1 MRVKFPRVK
10 ISQFA
15 RAQTFLYTFP
25 LTMSIETERKYRLSE
40 KRLEEI
46 ISMLNKLGAQFEKEV
61 FEVNY
66 QHRGGEMDERGATLR
81 LRKIGDF
88 TVLTYKEKVKSD
100 EGTKQKI
107 EYETHVADVEA
118 MEQIIER
125 LGYRLTAVYE
135 KRRKY
140 WKLNDA
146 EVVLD
151 ELPFGL
157 FMEIEGTIEAID
169 KAEKKLGLKE
179 AEREPRGYPRL
190 TVKYGKTNGEV
201 AEAKF
206 ERTAVS

>member
-1 MRVKFPRVK
+1 M
-10 ISQFA
+10 A
-15 RAQTFLYTFP
+15 
-25 LTMSIETERKYRLSE
+25 IETEKKYHLGA
-40 KRLEEI
+40 KRLDEVTQRLVE
-46 ISMLNKLGAQFEKEV
+46 LGAKFEKEV

-88 TVLTYKEKVKSD
+88 TVLTYKEKVKGD
-100 EGTKQKI
+100 ENGAKRKI
-107 EYETHVADVEA
+107 EYETNVSDVDATEN
-118 MEQIIER
+118 IIER

-140 WKLNDA
+140 WRFGDV

-157 FMEIEGTIEAID
+157 YMEIEGTEDSID
-169 KAEKKLGLKE
+169 KAARKLGLKDVE
-179 AEREPRGYPRL
+179 QEPRGYPRL
-190 TVKYGKTNGEV
+190 TIKYGKMNGDV

-206 ERTAVS
+206 ERN

>member
-1 MRVKFPRVK
+1 
-10 ISQFA
+10 
-15 RAQTFLYTFP
+15 
-25 LTMSIETERKYRLSE
+25 MSIETEKKYHLSP

-46 ISMLNKLGAQFEKEV
+46 TQKLAELGATFEKEV

-88 TVLTYKEKVKSD
+88 TVLTYKEKIKTAT
-100 EGTKQKI
+100 GAKQKI
-107 EYETHVADVEA
+107 EYETTVSDVDA
-118 MEQIIER
+118 MEKIIEH

-140 WKLNDA
+140 WHFD
-146 EVVLD
+146 EVEIVLD

-157 FMEIEGTIEAID
+157 YMEIEGTVEAI
-169 KAEKKLGLKE
+169 EKVEKMMGLKE
-179 AEREPRGYPRL
+179 IEREPRGYPRL
-190 TVKYGKTNGEV
+190 TLKYGKMNGEV

-206 ERTAVS
+206 ERTAFV